1 LILHRLGLFPVPE
14 LWHKGT
20 KRTAGQVNTTMPRTH
35 KTLPRLFID
44 VDMAVGAELPLD
56 KDQTNY
62 LVNVLRRGAGDQ
74 CVVFN
79 GRDGAF
85 LAEIARATKKTVAV
99 SLVEQSAVQ
108 TDATD
113 LWYGFAPIKR
123 LDYIVQ
129 KATEMGAG
137 VIQPVITRY
146 VQNAKLN
153 GTKLKANAIEA
164 AEQCEVL
171 SVPRVDPAVPFAQLI
186 EIWQEVH
193 GDRILVFCDE
203 ESASASPVDTLA
215 KLEGKRL
222 GLLIGPEGGF
232 APEER
237 ELLLAQPFVVSISL
251 GPRILR
257 ADTAAV
263 AAMALIQAIAGDW

>member
-1 LILHRLGLFPVPE
+1 
-14 LWHKGT
+14 
-20 KRTAGQVNTTMPRTH
+20 MPRTH

-44 VDMAVGAELPLD
+44 IAMSAGVEIELD

-85 LAEIARATKKTVAV
+85 LAEIARASKKTVTLT
-99 SLVEQSAVQ
+99 LVEQSAEQ
-108 TDATD
+108 TPPSD
-113 LWYGFAPIKR
+113 LWYGFAPIRR

-137 VIQPVITRY
+137 MIQPVITRY
-146 VQNAKLN
+146 VQNPKINPEKLA
-153 GTKLKANAIEA
+153 ANAIEA

-171 SVPRVDPAVPFAQLI
+171 SVPRVEPAIPFARLI
-186 EIWQEVH
+186 ETWTEVH
-193 GDRILVFCDE
+193 GDRVLVFCDE
-203 ESASASPVDTLA
+203 ESASSSPVDTLA
-215 KLEGKRL
+215 GLEGRRI
-222 GLLIGPEGGF
+222 GLIIGPEGGF

-237 ELLLAQPFVVSISL
+237 DMLRAQPYVTPISL

>member
-1 LILHRLGLFPVPE
+1 
-14 LWHKGT
+14 
-20 KRTAGQVNTTMPRTH
+20 MPRTH
-35 KTLPRLFID
+35 KTLPRLFTHTE
-44 VDMAVGAELPLD
+44 MHAGAEIPLD
-56 KDQTNY
+56 KEQSHY
-62 LVNVLRRGAGDQ
+62 LVNVLRRGAGDK

-79 GRDGAF
+79 GRAGAF
-85 LAEIARATKKTVAV
+85 LAAIAQATKKTVT
-99 SLVEQSAVQ
+99 LTLLEQSAEQ
-108 TDATD
+108 TEESD

-137 VIQPVITRY
+137 IIQPTITRY
-146 VQNAKLN
+146 VQNPRIN
-153 GTKLKANAIEA
+153 PDKLKANVIEA

-171 SVPRVDPAVPFAQLI
+171 SVPRVEPAIAFPQLI
-186 EIWQEVH
+186 KSWQDVH
-193 GDRILVFCDE
+193 GDRVLVFCDE
-203 ESASASPVDTLA
+203 EAASASPVDTLA
-215 KLEGKRL
+215 ALEGKRL

-237 ELLLAQPFVVSISL
+237 ELLLAQPFVVPISL

>member
-1 LILHRLGLFPVPE
+1 
-14 LWHKGT
+14 
-20 KRTAGQVNTTMPRTH
+20 MPRTH

-44 VDMAVGAELPLD
+44 TDMRTGAELPLD

-62 LVNVLRRGAGDQ
+62 LVNVLRRGAGDN

-85 LAEIARATKKTVAV
+85 LAQIAQVSKKTV
-99 SLVEQSAVQ
+99 SLTLIEQSAEQ
-108 TDATD
+108 TPPTD

-137 VIQPVITRY
+137 IIQPVITRY
-146 VQNAKLN
+146 VNTPRINHDKLV
-153 GTKLKANAIEA
+153 ANAIEA

-171 SVPRVDPAVPFAQLI
+171 SVPRI
-186 EIWQEVH
+186 EPVVTLPKLLETWTHEQ
-193 GDRILVFCDE
+193 GDRVLVFCDE
-203 ESASASPVDTLA
+203 ESASASPVDSLA
-215 KLEGKRL
+215 TLEGKKL
-222 GLLIGPEGGF
+222 GLIIGPEGGF
-232 APEER
+232 SPEER
-237 ELLLAQPFVVSISL
+237 ELLLAQSFVVPISL

>member
-1 LILHRLGLFPVPE
+1 
-14 LWHKGT
+14 
-20 KRTAGQVNTTMPRTH
+20 MPRTH

-44 VDMAVGAELPLD
+44 TAMSAGAEIALD

-74 CVVFN
+74 CMVFN

-85 LAEIARATKKTVAV
+85 LAEIAQASKKTVTLT
-99 SLVEQSAVQ
+99 LVEQSAAQ
-108 TDATD
+108 TPPAD

-137 VIQPVITRY
+137 TIQPVITRY
-146 VQNAKLN
+146 VQNPKLN
-153 GTKLKANAIEA
+153 HDKLAANAIEA

-171 SVPRVDPAVPFAQLI
+171 SVPRIAPAIAFARLI
-186 EIWQEVH
+186 ETWSEVH
-193 GDRILVFCDE
+193 GDRVLVFCDE
-203 ESASASPVDTLA
+203 ESASSSPVDTLA
-215 KLEGKRL
+215 GLEGRRI
-222 GLLIGPEGGF
+222 GLIIGPEGGF

-237 ELLLAQPFVVSISL
+237 DMLRAQSYVTPISL

-263 AAMALIQAIAGDW
+263 AAMAVIQATIGDWR

>member
-1 LILHRLGLFPVPE
+1 
-14 LWHKGT
+14 
-20 KRTAGQVNTTMPRTH
+20 MPRTH

-44 VDMAVGAELPLD
+44 KDMSAGLRIDLD
-56 KDQTNY
+56 KAQTNY
-62 LVNVLRRGAGDQ
+62 LVNVLRRGAGDR

-85 LAEIARATKKTVAV
+85 LAGIEGASKKTVT
-99 SLVEQSAVQ
+99 LTLLEQSAAQ
-108 TDATD
+108 TPPSD

-137 VIQPVITRY
+137 TIQPVITRY
-146 VQNAKLN
+146 VQNPRVNQAKLE
-153 GTKLKANAIEA
+153 ANAIEA

-171 SVPRVDPAVPFAQLI
+171 SVPRIAPAIAFSQLI
-186 EIWQEVH
+186 ETWGEVH
-193 GDRILVFCDE
+193 GDRALVFGDE
-203 ESASASPVDTLA
+203 ESASSSPVDTLA
-215 KLEGKRL
+215 GLEGRRI
-222 GLLIGPEGGF
+222 GLIIGPEGGF

-237 ELLLAQPFVVSISL
+237 DMLRAQPYVTPISL

>member
-1 LILHRLGLFPVPE
+1 
-14 LWHKGT
+14 
-20 KRTAGQVNTTMPRTH
+20 MPRTH
-35 KTLPRLFID
+35 KSLPRLF
-44 VDMAVGAELPLD
+44 VDIAMSPGAEIALD
-56 KDQTNY
+56 KAQTNY
-62 LVNVLRRGAGDQ
+62 LVNVLRRGAGEQ

-85 LAEIARATKKTVAV
+85 LTQIAQASKKTVTLT
-99 SLVEQSAVQ
+99 LVEQSAVQ
-108 TDATD
+108 TEPND

-137 VIQPVITRY
+137 IIQPVLTRH
-146 VQNAKLN
+146 VQNPRVNPDKLR
-153 GTKLKANAIEA
+153 ANAIEA

-171 SVPRVDPAVPFAQLI
+171 SVPQIGDAIAFDALLSGWREA
-186 EIWQEVH
+186 H
-193 GDRILVFCDE
+193 GDRKLVFCDE
-203 ESASASPVDTLA
+203 EAASESPIDTLA
-215 KLEGKRL
+215 ALEGERL

-237 ELLLAQPFVVSISL
+237 ERLLAQDFVIPISL

-263 AAMALIQAIAGDW
+263 AALALIQAVAGDW

>member
-1 LILHRLGLFPVPE
+1 
-14 LWHKGT
+14 
-20 KRTAGQVNTTMPRTH
+20 MPRTH
-35 KTLPRLFID
+35 KTLPRLHID
-44 VDMAVGAELPLD
+44 VPMFAGAEIALC

-62 LVNVLRRGAGDQ
+62 LVNVLRRGAGDT
-74 CVVFN
+74 CVTFN

-85 LAEIARATKKTVAV
+85 LAEIVQAGKKTVTLK
-99 SLVEQSAVQ
+99 LVEQSAIQ
-108 TDATD
+108 TPSND

-137 VIQPVITRY
+137 IIQPVITRH
-146 VQNAKLN
+146 VQNPRINPDKLR
-153 GTKLKANAIEA
+153 ANAVEA

-171 SVPRVDPAVPFAQLI
+171 SVPEVVHSVSLEDLI
-186 EIWQEVH
+186 AGWRDIH
-193 GDRILVFCDE
+193 GDRMLVFCDE
-203 ESASASPVDTLA
+203 EAGSASPVDTLA
-215 KLEGKRL
+215 GLEGRRL

-237 ELLLAQPFVVSISL
+237 ALLLAQDFVSPISL

-263 AAMALIQAIAGDW
+263 AALALIQAVAGDW

>member
-1 LILHRLGLFPVPE
+1 
-14 LWHKGT
+14 
-20 KRTAGQVNTTMPRTH
+20 MPRTH

-44 VDMAVGAELPLD
+44 ADIQTGAQLPLD
-56 KDQTNY
+56 KEQTNY
-62 LVNVLRRGAGDQ
+62 LVNVLRREAGDQ

-85 LAEIARATKKTVAV
+85 LAEIARTSKKTVT
-99 SLVEQSAVQ
+99 LQLIEQSAVQ
-108 TDATD
+108 TEASD

-146 VQNAKLN
+146 VQNPRVN
-153 GTKLKANAIEA
+153 PDKLKANAIEA

-171 SVPRVDPAVPFAQLI
+171 SVPRVDPAVPFSSLV
-186 EIWQEVH
+186 ETWQEAH
-193 GDRILVFCDE
+193 GDRVLVFCDE
-203 ESASASPVDTLA
+203 ESASSSPIDTLA
-215 KLEGKRL
+215 ALEGKRI
-222 GLLIGPEGGF
+222 GLIIGPEGGF

-263 AAMALIQAIAGDW
+263 AALALIQAVAGDW

>member
-1 LILHRLGLFPVPE
+1 
-14 LWHKGT
+14 
-20 KRTAGQVNTTMPRTH
+20 MPRTH

-44 VDMAVGAELPLD
+44 TPMQAGAEIALD

-62 LVNVLRRGAGDQ
+62 LVNVLRRRAGDQ
-74 CVVFN
+74 CVAFN

-85 LAEIARATKKTVAV
+85 LAEIAQASKKTVTLR
-99 SLVEQSAVQ
+99 LVEQSAEQ
-108 TDATD
+108 TPPND

-129 KATEMGAG
+129 KATEMGVG
-137 VIQPVITRY
+137 TIQPVITRH
-146 VQNAKLN
+146 VQNPRINPDKLR
-153 GTKLKANAIEA
+153 ANAIEA

-171 SVPRVDPAVPFAQLI
+171 SVPEIAQSVALEKLI
-186 EIWQEVH
+186 ANWREAH
-193 GDRILVFCDE
+193 GDRILIFCDE
-203 ESASASPVDTLA
+203 EAGSASPVDTLA
-215 KLEGKRL
+215 ECEGRRL

-237 ELLLAQPFVVSISL
+237 ALLLGQDFVTPISL

-263 AAMALIQAIAGDW
+263 AALALIQSVAGDW

>member
-1 LILHRLGLFPVPE
+1 
-14 LWHKGT
+14 
-20 KRTAGQVNTTMPRTH
+20 MPRTH

-44 VDMAVGAELPLD
+44 LDMRAGAELPLD

-62 LVNVLRRGAGDQ
+62 LVNVLRRGAGDN

-85 LAEIARATKKTVAV
+85 LAEIEQVSKKLV
-99 SLVEQSAVQ
+99 SLKLVEQSAVQ
-108 TDATD
+108 TEPTD

-137 VIQPVITRY
+137 IIQPVITRY
-146 VQNAKLN
+146 VNNQKVNLD
-153 GTKLKANAIEA
+153 KLKANAIEA

-171 SVPRVDPAVPFAQLI
+171 SVPRVEPAMSFARLV
-186 EIWQEVH
+186 ETWQQDQ
-193 GDRILVFCDE
+193 GDRVLVFCDE
-203 ESASASPVDTLA
+203 EAASASPVDTLA
-215 KLEGKRL
+215 GLEGKRI
-222 GLLIGPEGGF
+222 GLIIGPEGGF

-237 ELLLAQPFVVSISL
+237 ELLLAQSFVVPISL

>member
-1 LILHRLGLFPVPE
+1 
-14 LWHKGT
+14 
-20 KRTAGQVNTTMPRTH
+20 MPRTH
-35 KTLPRLFID
+35 KTLPRLHID
-44 VDMAVGAELPLD
+44 TAMSAGVRLPLD

-62 LVNVLRRGAGDQ
+62 LVNVLRRGQGDR

-85 LAEIARATKKTVAV
+85 LAEIGQASKKTVE
-99 SLVEQSAVQ
+99 LTLIEQSAEQ
-108 TDATD
+108 PQAAD

-123 LDYIVQ
+123 LDYVVQ

-137 VIQPVITRY
+137 IIQPVITRY
-146 VQNAKLN
+146 VQNPKVNPDKLR
-153 GTKLKANAIEA
+153 ANAIEA

-171 SVPRVDPAVPFAQLI
+171 SVPRVDPAIPFVRLM
-186 EIWQEVH
+186 ETWQQVH
-193 GDRILVFCDE
+193 GDRTLVFCDE
-203 ESASASPVDTLA
+203 ETASTSPVDTIA
-215 KLEGKRL
+215 TLEGKRL
-222 GLLIGPEGGF
+222 GLLVGPEGGF

-237 ELLLAQPFVVSISL
+237 DMLRAQPFVVAISL

-263 AAMALIQAIAGDW
+263 AALALIQAVAGDW